1 VRGFDPGDSNALTKT
16 FVSRTQR
23 NHAPFRR
30 ESLTPGLVYY
40 MDTRSILSPGGRP
53 MCGILGYFRKGG
65 GTDAQLG
72 ATMLSMLEALGRRG
86 PDSAGVALVGPAHR
100 AAYIVCVQAGDELEM
115 SKQAIEANREAIQI
129 FARALHG
136 AYDVSCSGAYVR
148 FVLAGDADLPGLTSA
163 IESLGE
169 GIEVLSIG
177 HAMELS
183 KEVGSPHLL
192 EGKHHISAFA
202 GSHGIGHTRLCTE
215 STVDLSHSQPFWGRG
230 AADVAIVHNGHI
242 TNYHQ
247 MRRKYD
253 SCLSGRKVL
262 LLAAQPRCPIGDTQS
277 ADYHTTGR
285 IVQVFRVRIE
295 ELQYDPDYLGVTVRI
310 G

>member
-1 VRGFDPGDSNALTKT
+1 
-16 FVSRTQR
+16 
-23 NHAPFRR
+23 
-30 ESLTPGLVYY
+30 
-40 MDTRSILSPGGRP
+40 
-53 MCGILGYFRKGG
+53 MCGILGYFRKGA
-65 GTDAQLG
+65 GTDGQLG
-72 ATMLSMLEALGRRG
+72 ATMLCMLQALGRRG

-129 FARALHG
+129 FARVLDG
-136 AYDVSCSGAYVR
+136 AYDISLSGAYVR
-148 FVLAGDADLPGLTSA
+148 FVLAGDIDLPGLTSV

-177 HAMELS
+177 RAMELS

-230 AADVAIVHNGHI
+230 AADLAIVHNGHI

-247 MRRKYD
+247 MRRKYEQRGVRFVTEND
-253 SCLSGRKVL
+253 SEVLAVYLAESLNKGATLRQGLEGVLRDMDGAFSCLAVTATEMGFVKDPYAFKPLVFAETDDFVAVATEEIAIRSAIQGDYKVSE
-262 LLAAQPRCPIGDTQS
+262 AQ
-277 ADYHTTGR
+277 
-285 IVQVFRVRIE
+285 VEEVRVWSR
-295 ELQYDPDYLGVTVRI
+295 
-310 G
+310 